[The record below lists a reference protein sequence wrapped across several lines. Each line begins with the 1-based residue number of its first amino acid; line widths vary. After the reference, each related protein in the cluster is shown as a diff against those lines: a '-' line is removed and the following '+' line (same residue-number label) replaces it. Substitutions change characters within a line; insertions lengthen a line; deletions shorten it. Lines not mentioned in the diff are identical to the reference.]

1 LKLVQLA
8 PMNKSTS
15 TETFDDRIF
24 YSRNLK
30 AVKEGYLTKQG
41 KTFKTWRKRWF
52 LLNDFGLSYYKSPD
66 QKFPLGCIAIEAIKS
81 VDETSKHTGKSK
93 EAYSFNITTPKRTY
107 NLNTE
112 TATEIKEW
120 MEAINNTKK
129 KVFNDMQVLRRNTNP
144 NIKVLDIDEDSLT
157 ATGSEKL
164 KELYKI
170 NNSGKYS
177 SSGKNQIKKSETEI
191 PIENVEMMNQSGTA
205 VIYKDD
211 PPVYSTMVAGT
222 DNNTLQE
229 EKKARFMDQI
239 KKMQDP
245 AGADVIILDHWS
257 AFNIEEL
264 DKFVGELD
272 TQMNSSIEALNRRF
286 DKKKAKILAAIE
298 KKKGKH

>member
-1 LKLVQLA
+1 MHKA
-8 PMNKSTS
+8 TS
-15 TETFDDRIF
+15 TETFDDRIL

-41 KTFKTWRKRWF
+41 QTFKTWRKRWF
-52 LLNDFGLSYYKSPD
+52 LLNDFGLSYYKSPE
-66 QKFPLGCIAIEAIKS
+66 QQFPLGYIAIEAIKS
-81 VDETSKHTGKSK
+81 VDCPQVSKHTGKS
-93 EAYSFNITTPKRTY
+93 SQTHNFNITTPQRTY
-107 NLNTE
+107 VLTAETSTE
-112 TATEIKEW
+112 VKEW

-144 NIKVLDIDEDSLT
+144 NTKVLDIDEDSLT
-157 ATGSEKL
+157 ATGSAKL
-164 KELYKI
+164 KEILKI

-177 SSGKNQIKKSETEI
+177 SASKNQIKMPQSEI
-191 PIENVEMMNQSGTA
+191 PTDNVENMNQSGTA

-211 PPVYSTMVAGT
+211 PPVYSTMVSGT

-264 DKFVGELD
+264 NKFLGELD
-272 TQMNSSIEALNRRF
+272 SQMQKSIDLLNRRF
-286 DKKKAKILAAIE
+286 EKKKNRILFQIE
-298 KKKGKH
+298 KKKEKN

>member
-1 LKLVQLA
+1 
-8 PMNKSTS
+8 MNKTTS
-15 TETFDDRIF
+15 AETFDDRLL

-52 LLNDFGLSYYKSPD
+52 LLNDFGLSYYKSPE
-66 QKFPLGCIAIEAIKS
+66 QQFPLGYIAIEAIKS
-81 VDETSKHTGKSK
+81 VDCPQLTKHTGKSNQHN
-93 EAYSFNITTPKRTY
+93 FNITTPQRTY
-107 NLNTE
+107 ILTAE
-112 TATEIKEW
+112 TPAEVKEW
-120 MEAINNTKK
+120 TEAINNTKK

-157 ATGSEKL
+157 ATGSAKL
-164 KELYKI
+164 KEILKI

-177 SSGKNQIKKSETEI
+177 SSSASKNQIKMPLPEI
-191 PIENVEMMNQSGTA
+191 PIDKVENMNQSGTA

-211 PPVYSTMVAGT
+211 PPVYSTMVSGT

-257 AFNIEEL
+257 AFSIEEL
-264 DKFVGELD
+264 NKFLGELD
-272 TQMNSSIEALNRRF
+272 SQMQSSIETLNRRF
-286 DKKKAKILAAIE
+286 E
-298 KKKGKH
+298 KKKTRILAQIDMKKEKN